1 VMFKENSPS
10 PSRRASGGSL
20 SLASVSLGEETDWRE
35 VPLLLARRDARW
47 LARVAVRAALERFVG
62 RGLALNTRAQRLG
75 ISGRMR
81 AGSSGRAG
89 GDGVGAVAIVDPTPI
104 VGGAGGELLSPASLL
119 SSLRLALLARSR
131 LLLPEWCAWAWAAA
145 SDESLQAA
153 VGRNQRVISSV
164 FPSVSNTSLAGILSL
179 LQLTH
184 AKYWLCAQGGGRGG
198 EPVLVLVWTGC
209 AGLLLL
215 PTGGSARV
223 WSLLSPL
230 IDPPLTTSAQA
241 GEGEGGG
248 EGC

>member
-1 VMFKENSPS
+1 M
-10 PSRRASGGSL
+10 
-20 SLASVSLGEETDWRE
+20 
-35 VPLLLARRDARW
+35 
-47 LARVAVRAALERFVG
+47 AAFTRFIDN
-62 RGLALNTRAQRLG
+62 GLALSVHAR
-75 ISGRMR
+75 S
-81 AGSSGRAG
+81 
-89 GDGVGAVAIVDPTPI
+89 P
-104 VGGAGGELLSPASLL
+104 GGAGSGGEVDGGEVDGGEGDGGEVDGTVAVIAATPDVGVAGGGHLSAASLLL

-145 SDESLQAA
+145 SDEWLQAA

-241 GEGEGGG
+241 GEEEGGG